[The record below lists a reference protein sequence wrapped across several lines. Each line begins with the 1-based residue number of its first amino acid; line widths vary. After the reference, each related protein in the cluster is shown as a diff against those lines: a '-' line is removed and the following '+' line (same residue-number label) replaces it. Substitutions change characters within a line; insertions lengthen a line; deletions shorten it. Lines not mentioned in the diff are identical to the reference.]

1 MPGLYAGRA
10 ATRKRR
16 RLVIAFAGLGVLA
29 IASMLVFRAL
39 DQTMLYF
46 RVPSDVIAEQP
57 PAGERFRLGGLVA
70 EGSFRQ
76 DEASATAH
84 FAVSDGEARLLVVY
98 RGLLPDLFREG
109 QGVITEGALG
119 EDGVFRADTVLA
131 KHDENY
137 MPPEVY
143 ERIKQQ
149 GHPGQKT
156 AER

>member
-16 RLVIAFAGLGVLA
+16 RLTIAAVAMGVLA
-29 IASMLVFRAL
+29 IASVLVFRAL

-70 EGSFRQ
+70 DGSFRQ

-84 FAVSDGEARLLVVY
+84 FAVSDGEAALPVLY
-98 RGLLPDLFREG
+98 SGILPDLFREG
-109 QGVITEGALG
+109 QGVIAEGALD

>member
-1 MPGLYAGRA
+1 MPGLYSGRA

-16 RLVIAFAGLGVLA
+16 RLVIALAAMGVLA
-29 IASMLVFRAL
+29 LASVLVFRAL

-46 RVPSDVIAEQP
+46 RMPSDVMAETP

-70 EGSFRQ
+70 DGSFRQ
-76 DEASATAH
+76 NETTATAH
-84 FAVSDGEARLLVVY
+84 FAVSDGEARLPVLY
-98 RGLLPDLFREG
+98 TGILPDLFREG
-109 QGVITEGALG
+109 QGVIADGALG
-119 EDGVFRADTVLA
+119 VDGVFHADTVLA

-143 ERIKQQ
+143 ERIREQ
-149 GHPGQKT
+149 GHPGRKT